1 MASHKEYIVTHLLQR
16 FSTDKAHREEALRE
30 ILALTELGKDEKATA
45 SLAAAIPALPASLYE
60 KWAGMFADRLLE
72 TASSEQ
78 IEELCQPTD
87 DNKATLTLLFSMF
100 MESDRME
107 KQKVADLQALAVATA
122 G

>member
-1 MASHKEYIVTHLLQR
+1 MTSHKEYIVAHLLQR
-16 FSTDKAHREEALRE
+16 FSTDKAHREDALRE
-30 ILALTELGKDEKATA
+30 VLALTELGKDEKATA

-78 IEELCQPTD
+78 TEELCSPTD
-87 DNKATLTLLFSMF
+87 DNRATLTLLFSMF
-100 MESDRME
+100 MESERME
-107 KQKVADLQALAVATA
+107 KQKVEDLQALAATRT